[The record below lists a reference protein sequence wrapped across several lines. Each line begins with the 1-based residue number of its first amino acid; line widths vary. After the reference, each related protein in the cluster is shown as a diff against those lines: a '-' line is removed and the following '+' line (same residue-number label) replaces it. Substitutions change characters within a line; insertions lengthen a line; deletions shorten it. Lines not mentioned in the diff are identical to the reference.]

1 VLFYRTAFLYL
12 FFCDKLGII
21 SFLVVLEI
29 NLTTPSPLGQAPKGQ
44 LLLRTLSMPADTN
57 ANGDIFGGWIMSQLD
72 LAGGILAKEI
82 SGGRIVTVSV
92 SSITFKKPVKVG
104 DVVCCYGECVKIGR
118 TSMTI
123 NLEVWIKPVKEHG
136 IGDRFMVCDATF
148 NYVAI
153 DAKGK
158 PRPIPKTA

>member
-1 VLFYRTAFLYL
+1 MRT
-12 FFCDKLGII
+12 
-21 SFLVVLEI
+21 SI
-29 NLTTPSPLGQAPKGQ
+29 NTKQKPKGQ

-72 LAGGILAKEI
+72 LAGAILAQEI
-82 SGGRIVTVSV
+82 SRGRIATVSV

-118 TSMTI
+118 TSMSI
-123 NLEVWIKPVKEHG
+123 NLEVWVKPIQEDNVNL
-136 IGDRFMVCDATF
+136 RFKVCEADF

-153 DAKGK
+153 DLSGK
-158 PRPIPKTA
+158 PRAIQKNDVDD